1 MIVKGIFPKA
11 RLPEAFV
18 GLSTGAKRFFE
29 IGYSFW
35 GERPDPMTPIRPA

>member
-11 RLPEAFV
+11 MHAEAFV
-18 GLSTGAKRFFE
+18 GLSVGAKRFFE
-29 IGYSFW
+29 IGYRFS